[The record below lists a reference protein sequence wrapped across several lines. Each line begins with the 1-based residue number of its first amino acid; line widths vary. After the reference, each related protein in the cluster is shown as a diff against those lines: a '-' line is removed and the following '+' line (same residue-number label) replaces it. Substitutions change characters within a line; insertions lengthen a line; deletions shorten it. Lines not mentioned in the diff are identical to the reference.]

1 MAQAEAQME
10 ELTVPDGGIGDFVM
24 EDDEIEAVYGPDLD
38 DDDDA
43 EEFGDEGIAQF
54 PALTKKMAAMGRNGD
69 NALAHL
75 EKGELVIPAALLES
89 NPDMKETLFTF
100 LQEQGIEEPERYV
113 VGTDANSV
121 NPQTGALE
129 FFLKK
134 IVKGVKKAIKGVGKL
149 LKKVAPVIL
158 PIALSFTPLGPIYGA
173 ALGSGIGTLAQGGS
187 LKDAFKSALMAGATG
202 AAFSGFSGQGSFTQ
216 NIGDALASPGARL
229 SQTISGAKTSLSNL
243 GGTPAA
249 GEQTFFSDFADP
261 SALAGTSDAAITGAD
276 VASQAVSDVNI
287 PEMPTY
293 NAPTYADNIS
303 AELGVS
309 GTPSAGTPSAGT
321 PNAGATSVGGTQLS
335 TPYEP
340 SSFREQFVGALNP
353 NDNIGFMEGMS
364 EAFMPSGPTPE
375 QITQVGDEAFEQAYN
390 KALKLPGMTPEVAAQ
405 QASRARTLAETAA
418 KAGPGMLRQYGPMA
432 AAGLGLAAATGA
444 FDQVPADELGI
455 VDRGADGS
463 VITGSDL
470 IKQDPGRYL
479 IRDLGDR
486 VLDEETGEYV
496 SRDELEQRQTARDI
510 EAQYAQYAPTGMQ
523 QPLLQNMPISPF
535 DRPYVIQAAE
545 GGPIFPRRNGGIMP
559 NEGIPDEDSVRAMLM
574 PGEFVM
580 TKDAVRGLGNGN
592 LNTGIKNMYSVMRNL
607 ERRGKR
613 MA

>member
-1 MAQAEAQME
+1 MAQTNAQME
-10 ELTVPDGGIGDFVM
+10 ELTIPDGGIGDLVM

-38 DDDDA
+38 DNDDA

-89 NPDMKETLFTF
+89 NPDMKETLFSF
-100 LQEQGIEEPERYV
+100 LQEQGIEDPERYV

-134 IVKGVKKAIKGVGKL
+134 IVKGIKKAVKGIGKV

-173 ALGSGIGTLAQGGS
+173 ALGSGIGTLVQGGD

-202 AAFSGFSGQGSFTQ
+202 AAFSGFTGQGSFTQ
-216 NIGDALASPGARL
+216 NIGDALANPGARL
-229 SQTISGAKTSLSNL
+229 SQTMSGAKTSLSNL
-243 GGTPAA
+243 AGTPTA
-249 GEQTFFSDFADP
+249 GEQTFFSDFVAP
-261 SALAGTSDAAITGAD
+261 SNLAGTEGVATSAGD
-276 VASQAVSDVNI
+276 VAAEAFSDVNI
-287 PEMPTY
+287 PEMPGRY
-293 NAPTYADNIS
+293 NAPSFADNIP
-303 AELGVS
+303 AELASS
-309 GTPSAGTPSAGT
+309 GAPST
-321 PNAGATSVGGTQLS
+321 GAAQGAASVGGTTVTS
-335 TPYEP
+335 PYEP
-340 SSFREQFVGALNP
+340 SSFREQFVGALTP
-353 NDNIGFMEGMS
+353 NDDIGFIEGMS
-364 EAFMPSGPTPE
+364 EAFMPTGPTPA
-375 QITQVGDEAFEQAYN
+375 Q
-390 KALKLPGMTPEVAAQ
+390 VAAGY
-405 QASRARTLAETAA
+405 E
-418 KAGPGMLRQYGPMA
+418 GPGMLRQYGPMA
-432 AAGLGLAAATGA
+432 AAGLGLASATGA
-444 FDQVPADELGI
+444 FDPVPADELGI

-463 VITGSDL
+463 VITGADL
-470 IKQDPGRYL
+470 IRQDPGRYL
-479 IRDLGDR
+479 TRDLGDR

-496 SRDELEQRQTARDI
+496 SRDELEQRQAARDI
-510 EAQYAQYAPTGMQ
+510 GQQYAQYAPTGMQ
-523 QPLLQNMPISPF
+523 QPLMQNMPISPF

-559 NEGIPDEDSVRAMLM
+559 NEGTPDEDSVRAMLM

-592 LNTGIKNMYSVMRNL
+592 LNTGIKNMYSVMRDL

>member
-1 MAQAEAQME
+1 MAQAEAKME
-10 ELTVPDGGIGDFVM
+10 ELAVPDGGIGDFVM
-24 EDDEIEAVYGPDLD
+24 DDDEIEAVYGPDLD

-134 IVKGVKKAIKGVGKL
+134 IIKGVKKVIKGVGKII
-149 LKKVAPVIL
+149 KKVAPVIL
-158 PIALSFTPLGPIYGA
+158 PIALAFTPLGPIYGA
-173 ALGSGIGTLAQGGS
+173 ALGSGIGTLVSGGN

-216 NIGDALASPGARL
+216 NIGDALANPGARL
-229 SQTISGAKTSLSNL
+229 SQTVSGAKTSLSNL
-243 GGTPAA
+243 AGTPA
-249 GEQTFFSDFADP
+249 GTEQTFFSDFVDP
-261 SALAGTSDAAITGAD
+261 SKLAGTEGAAIGAGDVVEQATDISGSASTGTT
-276 VASQAVSDVNI
+276 
-287 PEMPTY
+287 PPGTTPPGTTPT
-293 NAPTYADNIS
+293 A
-303 AELGVS
+303 
-309 GTPSAGTPSAGT
+309 TPP
-321 PNAGATSVGGTQLS
+321 ATSAGGTQLS

-340 SSFREQFVGALNP
+340 SSFREQFVGALDP
-353 NDNIGFMEGMS
+353 RDDIGFVEGMS

-375 QITQVGDEAFEQAYN
+375 QVTQLGNQAYTQAYEN
-390 KALKLPGMTPEVAAQ
+390 AMTLPGMTPEVAAQ
-405 QASRARTLAETAA
+405 QASSAMTSATTAA
-418 KAGPGMLRQYGPMA
+418 QAGPGLLRQYGPMA
-432 AAGLGLAAATGA
+432 AAGLGLASVTGA
-444 FDQVPADELGI
+444 FDPVPADELGI
-455 VDRGADGS
+455 VDRGADGE
-463 VITGSDL
+463 VITGADL
-470 IKQDPGRYL
+470 IRQDPGRYL
-479 IRDLGDR
+479 TRDLGSR

-496 SRDELEQRQTARDI
+496 SREELEQRQAARDI

-523 QPLLQNMPISPF
+523 QPLMQNMPVSPF

-559 NEGIPDEDSVRAMLM
+559 NEGTPDEDSVRAMLM

-592 LNTGIKNMYSVMRNL
+592 LNTGIKNMYSVMRDL
-607 ERRGKR
+607 ERRGRR